1 VTASPTGAAGREAL
15 VRAALVGAAAACA
28 LFLAAGLVLDR
39 LDAPPVAPRLAYAA
53 ACLLGAAPS
62 VPAALRSLA
71 RLRVHIDLLMLL
83 AAAGAAVLDRWG
95 EAAVL
100 LFLFS
105 TSNALEAYAVGRT
118 SHAIESLVRLRPA
131 RARRVRNGMPETVP
145 WEELV
150 RGDHV
155 LVNPGER
162 MPADGRVIAGRSSVD
177 QSVVTGESVPVRKA
191 PGDVVFTSTVNGEGA
206 LEVEVTATGEDSTFG
221 RVIRLV
227 REARQEKSP
236 TQRLI
241 DAVEPWYVVGVLA
254 GAAGAYLTA
263 RHVAGLPH
271 AAALYRAMVLLVGAS
286 PCALVISTPASIL
299 SAIANGATRG
309 VLFKGG
315 AHLERLGRVRTVA
328 FDKTGTLTGGRLE
341 VDEVHAF
348 DGGTPDD
355 VLRLAAAVEAR
366 SEHHLAGA
374 VLRAAERRGCVF
386 EPARDVA
393 SVEGLGVAGLVGGR
407 RVFVGSHRYVLDR
420 GLPIPEEADAV
431 LRAAEARGR
440 TLAVVHD
447 ELLRGALVVSD
458 RVRPEAHDVI
468 GALRR
473 LGVARF
479 VLLTGDNPVVARE
492 IARQTTIEDARGDLR
507 PEDKLVVVRMLHDSG
522 GVAMVGDGVN
532 DAPALA
538 SATVGIA
545 MGGGGTD
552 VALETADVVLMADS
566 LRPLPYAVALA
577 HRARAVVRQNLAFAS
592 AVIAGLLLTGV
603 AGWLTLTV
611 AVIAHEGST
620 LIVVLN
626 GLRLLRGVRDPA
638 GRRLR
643 TDADVP

>member
-1 VTASPTGAAGREAL
+1 
-15 VRAALVGAAAACA
+15 
-28 LFLAAGLVLDR
+28 
-39 LDAPPVAPRLAYAA
+39 
-53 ACLLGAAPS
+53 
-62 VPAALRSLA
+62 
-71 RLRVHIDLLMLL
+71 
-83 AAAGAAVLDRWG
+83 
-95 EAAVL
+95 
-100 LFLFS
+100 
-105 TSNALEAYAVGRT
+105 
-118 SHAIESLVRLRPA
+118 
-131 RARRVRNGMPETVP
+131 
-145 WEELV
+145 
-150 RGDHV
+150 
-155 LVNPGER
+155 
-162 MPADGRVIAGRSSVD
+162 
-177 QSVVTGESVPVRKA
+177 
-191 PGDVVFTSTVNGEGA
+191 
-206 LEVEVTATGEDSTFG
+206 
-221 RVIRLV
+221 
-227 REARQEKSP
+227 
-236 TQRLI
+236 
-241 DAVEPWYVVGVLA
+241 
-254 GAAGAYLTA
+254 
-263 RHVAGLPH
+263 
-271 AAALYRAMVLLVGAS
+271 
-286 PCALVISTPASIL
+286 
-299 SAIANGATRG
+299 
-309 VLFKGG
+309 
-315 AHLERLGRVRTVA
+315 
-328 FDKTGTLTGGRLE
+328 
-341 VDEVHAF
+341 
-348 DGGTPDD
+348 
-355 VLRLAAAVEAR
+355 
-366 SEHHLAGA
+366 
-374 VLRAAERRGCVF
+374 
-386 EPARDVA
+386 
-393 SVEGLGVAGLVGGR
+393 
-407 RVFVGSHRYVLDR
+407 
-420 GLPIPEEADAV
+420 
-431 LRAAEARGR
+431 
-440 TLAVVHD
+440 
-447 ELLRGALVVSD
+447 VSD